1 MALKNPIRNYMQSI
15 IDEFKHK
22 QLGQF
27 LILLFLFFLGAQQLS
42 AQGPQAKFGKN
53 RVQYNEFVWNFY
65 ETDNFIIYYYQ
76 GGQELARY
84 AMKVAENKLRD
95 IENQMEYSLSEK
107 IELMVYHNVEDLR
120 QTNIGAELEVDN
132 TGGLTQIIGNKVFIY
147 FNGDH
152 NHLENQIVH
161 GMATVHFESMVFG
174 SGVQE
179 IIQNAVLLNL
189 PDWYVDGLI
198 AYIADS
204 WNVELDNR
212 LRNFMKQ
219 KKYRNFKG
227 LSEAEAEFAGHAL
240 WHYIAQNYGSS
251 SIPNILYLTRI
262 NRSVDNGFQFVLG
275 NGVNEIIEEWW
286 LSIQDQYDEVNEE
299 WAKQYEGELIYETK
313 KRWKDCR
320 IDNITLSPNGENLV
334 YSTNEKGLIKVFVEN
349 VESGKR
355 KKLLKTGFK
364 SFKLPIGSN
373 YPYFSW
379 NKKGNKIAIVYQ
391 KRDAIQMQIHDL
403 NTGESEKHAIT
414 KFQQIL
420 GVSFTNDDRRVIFSA
435 VQRGQADLFSYFIPN
450 TRVRQLTKDVFD
462 DLYPQFMVL
471 NGREGVAFSSNRYSD
486 ELGLERIDTIIPD
499 SQFDLYFYDLQRE
512 DDPLVRLTKTAHAN
526 ERYPVNYNEKYVA
539 FLSDENGIRNRYVAG
554 IDSFFVQTDQVYY
567 FQDSTIRNPEYE
579 MDSLALTLIDSTA
592 QEDKYDFFGSY
603 FPITDVGNSIVRHDI
618 SRRTN
623 KVIDL
628 LWNDGIYQI
637 YAYPKVAD
645 VAGSKKNLK
654 KTDYSKELEKKPNA
668 ASKRMELDRLQSD
681 LGKEKKKKKK
691 VVLRGGTV
699 DEDEETVEPIDSSRI
714 DVHNYYFQ
722 SEFDVR
728 EQGTSSSGQSSGL
741 EEDRPTANSA
751 SDEIEDDYIIFA
763 GDTIRRSG
771 TRQKVVD
778 RKARNYAPK
787 FAVDHLAAT
796 LDNSVQFSDYKS
808 YQLSAASPN
817 FFDPNFDLMIKLGVS
832 DLFEDYKIVG
842 GFRLPTSDL
851 TSGMEYFIEYQNLKK
866 RLDKKFLYYRKAER
880 QGYRGQFVNAD
891 FNLWV
896 KNITNYAQYTMT
908 YPLDIIRSFRLH
920 LGYRSEKLVY
930 LSNDELTIALDSER
944 ENWVNSRFEYVHDA
958 TQRLGVN
965 LLSGLRFRL
974 YVEFHKKFEANI
986 NDSNFKVDFKDTG
999 NVGSFGGDF
1008 RHYQK
1013 IYRKIIWANRFTFA
1027 KSFGSQRINYYLGAV
1042 DNWLTIGGNSDEK
1055 QDRRFN
1061 GASPVDMQ
1069 TTYAFQSLVPNL
1081 RGFRYNIRNGSNYL
1095 LLNSELRVPIFSSII
1110 NRPMRSEF
1118 LRNFM
1123 MIGFVDVGTAWEKGT
1138 PFSSDNRYYTYVYET
1153 GTPEN
1158 PIVSATVRYFKDPI
1172 VYGYGMG
1179 WRTTL
1184 AGYYLR
1190 VDLGWGVDSGTRG
1203 ARRTYISL
1211 GTDF

>member
-1 MALKNPIRNYMQSI
+1 MKNPILNYIQPLPRRLRDILFASGT
-15 IDEFKHK
+15 
-22 QLGQF
+22 GQF
-27 LILLFLFFLGAQQLS
+27 LVLIMLLLIGIQGS
-42 AQGPQAKFGKN
+42 YAQGPQTKFGKN

-84 AMKVAENKLRD
+84 AMKVAEDELRD

-198 AYIADS
+198 AYIAES

-219 KKYRNFKG
+219 NKYRNFKG
-227 LSEAEAEFAGHAL
+227 LSDAEAEFAGHAL

-286 LSIQDQYDEVNEE
+286 HSIQDQYSEVNGE
-299 WAKQYEGELIYETK
+299 WASQYEGELLYETK

-320 IDNITLSPNGENLV
+320 IDNITLSPNGQNLV
-334 YSTNEKGLIKVFVEN
+334 YSTNEKGLIKVFLEN
-349 VESGKR
+349 LESGKR
-355 KKLLKTGFK
+355 KKILKTGFK
-364 SFKLPIGSN
+364 SFKLPVGDN

-391 KRDAIQMQIHDL
+391 KRDQIQMQIYDV
-403 NTGESEKHAIT
+403 NSGESEKHAIT
-414 KFQQIL
+414 KFQQVL

-462 DLYPQFMVL
+462 DLYPKFVEL

-486 ELGLERIDTIIPD
+486 QLGLERIDSIIPD
-499 SQFDLYFYDLQRE
+499 SQFDLYFFDLERE
-512 DDPLVRLTKTAHAN
+512 SDPLVRLTKTAHAN
-526 ERYPVNYNEKYVA
+526 ERYPVQYDAQHVA
-539 FLSDENGIRNRYVAG
+539 FLSDENGIRNRYVASV
-554 IDSFFVQTDQVYY
+554 DSFFVQTDEVYY

-579 MDSLALTLIDSTA
+579 MDSLASALIDSIG
-592 QEDKYDFFGSY
+592 QEDQYEFFGSY
-603 FPITDVGNSIVRHDI
+603 FPITNVGNNIVRHDI

-628 LWNDGIYQI
+628 LWNDGIYQV
-637 YAYPKVAD
+637 YAYPKAAD
-645 VAGSKKNLK
+645 VLAEKRELK
-654 KTDYSKELEKKPNA
+654 KTAFSKELEKKPNA
-668 ASKRMELDRLQSD
+668 ATKKKDLERLRND
-681 LGKEKKKKKK
+681 LGKKKKKK
-691 VVLRGGTV
+691 TILRGGVV
-699 DEDEETVEPIDSSRI
+699 DELESEPTDSNRI
-714 DVHNYYFQ
+714 DVHNYFFQ

-728 EQGTSSSGQSSGL
+728 EGEAATSRISGSAEGL
-741 EEDRPTANSA
+741 EQDRPSG
-751 SDEIEDDYIIFA
+751 SDEVEAEQDDYIIFA
-763 GDTIRRSG
+763 GDTIRRTG
-771 TRQKVVD
+771 RKRVVN
-778 RKARNYAPK
+778 RKARNYVPK

-851 TSGMEYFIEYQNLKK
+851 TSGMEYFLEYQNLKK
-866 RLDKKFLYYRKAER
+866 RLDKKFLFYRKAER

-896 KNITNYAQYTMT
+896 KNITNYAQYSMI

-930 LSNDELTIALDSER
+930 LSNDELTIALDSQN
-944 ENWVNSRFEYVHDA
+944 ENWLNTRFEYVHDA
-958 TQRLGVN
+958 TQKLGIN

-1013 IYRKIIWANRFTFA
+1013 LYRKIIWANRFSFA

-1061 GASPVDMQ
+1061 GTSPVDMA

-1095 LLNSELRVPIFSSII
+1095 LWNSELRVPIFASII

-1123 MIGFVDVGTAWEKGT
+1123 MIGFLDVGTAWEKGT

-1153 GTPEN
+1153 GTPDN

-1172 VYGYGMG
+1172 VYGYGVG